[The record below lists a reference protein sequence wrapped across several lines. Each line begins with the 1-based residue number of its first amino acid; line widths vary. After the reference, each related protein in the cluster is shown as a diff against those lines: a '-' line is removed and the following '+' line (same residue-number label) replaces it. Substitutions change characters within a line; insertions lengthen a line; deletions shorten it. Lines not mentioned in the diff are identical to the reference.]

1 MKFFEFNHI
10 LREGARID
18 HAEDVIFWEGSK
30 GAKRVIDSI
39 IGLAKGNTQ
48 SLTIKW
54 DGSPAVIFGRDEKGE
69 FVFTDK
75 SGFVAV
81 GYDGK
86 SKSGDDVEKMLLGR
100 GKGKEK
106 DDNYKR
112 FAGNMKSA
120 FPIFEKAVPEDHRG

>member
-1 MKFFEFNHI
+1 MKFTEINNI

-18 HAEDVIFWEGSK
+18 HAEDIIFWEGSA

-54 DGSPAVIFGRDEKGE
+54 DGSPAVIFGRDDKGD

-75 SGFVAV
+75 SGFVAI

-86 SKSGDDVEKMLLGR
+86 SKCTVTLLWCV
-100 GKGKEK
+100 K
-106 DDNYKR
+106 
-112 FAGNMKSA
+112 
-120 FPIFEKAVPEDHRG
+120 I